1 MELTLEQELQ
11 ARIFVHKT
19 ALVGGYLMK
28 QYIDKELNKGGIT
41 LPLPILHM
49 HADEYSNRVMQRAL
63 QMGEF
68 DALYNTIWEI
78 IAPIMPDDTKV
89 L

>member
-19 ALVGGYLMK
+19 ALVGGYIM
-28 QYIDKELNKGGIT
+28 QDFINKEMAKGGIT
-41 LPLPILHM
+41 LSLPLVQRM
-49 HADEYSNRVMQRAL
+49 ADEYSNRVMQHAL
-63 QMGEF
+63 RTGTF
-68 DALYNTIWEI
+68 DDLYNKIWEK
-78 IAPIMPDDTKV
+78 IAPIIPDNTKV